1 MTTLGQYMDQLLQR
15 QRALATKLGSW
26 LPGMA
31 TDYRV
36 ILACGDASQAIL
48 MKLLVDKG
56 LLTDAELS
64 AAFNAATAASFAGVA
79 TEPEPLPPNLA

>member
-1 MTTLGQYMDQLLQR
+1 MTTLGQYMNQLLQR
-15 QRALATKLGSW
+15 QKVLATKLGAW

-56 LLTDAELS
+56 VVSDAELVAAFS
-64 AAFNAATAASFAGVA
+64 AASAADFSAIA
-79 TEPEPLPPNLA
+79 TEPEPIPNPMP